1 MKTNKELVSEFY
13 KARGMKTTSRQISK
27 SRKRGYIIADGEIV
41 KYTAP
46 GAKLTGINYS
56 LYPKKKGNDNEKG

>member
-56 LYPKKKGNDNEKG
+56 LYSKKKGKK